1 MYFDV
6 AEATLADLAARVA
19 ALEAAPAVD
28 LSGLQADIAAVQAA
42 CAALD
47 ARLDA
52 IAAGAVG

>member
-1 MYFDV
+1 MAFEA
-6 AEATLADLAARVA
+6 AEAKLTELDTRVA
-19 ALEAAPAVD
+19 ALEAAPPTD
-28 LSGLQADIAAVQAA
+28 LSALAAEIAAVQAS